1 MIFSTWFPY
10 PRNTFLL
17 NHLRNKGVWGRDCF
31 QQLSWVLKYRTGCWG
46 TTRCFAWWENVPGTK
61 QQKTTNQ
68 KTGTTFHRNLFMNP
82 LLEHIFE
89 IARCTFYSIIP
100 MGSLRSDTWLTFTN
114 GQEITCCNV
123 INFFNAWSPAGTSNH
138 LRFSNSQE
146 INWQCQVFVHNFFS
160 PLENSYCKQTP
171 PLSPQWSCSQVRTN
185 YSDWT
190 CCWNDV
196 YQIKVRANKDC
207 LDYLVYNKT

>member
-61 QQKTTNQ
+61 QQKPTNQ

-100 MGSLRSDTWLTFTN
+100 MGSLRSDTWLIFTN
-114 GQEITCCNV
+114 GQEITCCNPLTFSMPEALLELAIIWDSV
-123 INFFNAWSPAGTSNH
+123 ILRKSTDSVRFLYTTFF
-138 LRFSNSQE
+138 L
-146 INWQCQVFVHNFFS
+146 C
-160 PLENSYCKQTP
+160 
-171 PLSPQWSCSQVRTN
+171 
-185 YSDWT
+185 
-190 CCWNDV
+190 
-196 YQIKVRANKDC
+196 
-207 LDYLVYNKT
+207 